1 MLRTLLPNRAHRVET
16 AFPVSTPHPSSI
28 SSYQPNNIVN
38 SLSTYLTY
46 SATQPP
52 VAMTVLG
59 EQETTEIT
67 RKVEALASTL
77 LVPNESPGGEW
88 KQHFRI
94 DTDLQGIK
102 SLLAEKRTRLPY
114 LHLPDWHQNEV
125 LHALNLVEACVK
137 KMEVKHT
144 RSVATDAVENLTF
157 VDGDSASSVFSIVE
171 ESVTAVI
178 NSTLD
183 EIRRGE
189 VLAGA
194 PASALQVAVG
204 MVARQDVL
212 DAVFQRANL
221 EALGSEVAIKK
232 HVVAALASLLQ
243 REMMRSIDGWSQRR
257 NSCDIAALFGHG
269 SRFEKLCAFCQ
280 LVGWPSHYME
290 RGRQVLWGE
299 YLFLV
304 RKEGRN
310 VLVEAIVQRRASLM
324 LSSVL
329 VINKHSINNLTL
341 NSIMNSIN
349 LIDELKLSETLDTA
363 TIKIHDIQN
372 DVNEPNVSKET
383 INTAFTALTKIIEEI
398 KTDLAKYISRSI
410 NARVGHAVDFAVSR
424 TDSLPR
430 LYAGLPNPDLPD
442 WPEVRMGLVNQV
454 KAKIEAHYYQ
464 LEGSML
470 MSLDP
475 KVFEDQARKEAST
488 IVFAN
493 VEEFPDD
500 MAAELQENTHT

>member
-1 MLRTLLPNRAHRVET
+1 
-16 AFPVSTPHPSSI
+16 
-28 SSYQPNNIVN
+28 
-38 SLSTYLTY
+38 
-46 SATQPP
+46 
-52 VAMTVLG
+52 
-59 EQETTEIT
+59 
-67 RKVEALASTL
+67 
-77 LVPNESPGGEW
+77 
-88 KQHFRI
+88 
-94 DTDLQGIK
+94 
-102 SLLAEKRTRLPY
+102 
-114 LHLPDWHQNEV
+114 
-125 LHALNLVEACVK
+125 
-137 KMEVKHT
+137 
-144 RSVATDAVENLTF
+144 
-157 VDGDSASSVFSIVE
+157 
-171 ESVTAVI
+171 
-178 NSTLD
+178 
-183 EIRRGE
+183 
-189 VLAGA
+189 
-194 PASALQVAVG
+194 
-204 MVARQDVL
+204 
-212 DAVFQRANL
+212 
-221 EALGSEVAIKK
+221 
-232 HVVAALASLLQ
+232 
-243 REMMRSIDGWSQRR
+243 
-257 NSCDIAALFGHG
+257 
-269 SRFEKLCAFCQ
+269 
-280 LVGWPSHYME
+280 ME

-329 VINKHSINNLTL
+329 AINKHSINNLTL
-341 NSIMNSIN
+341 NFIMNSIN

-398 KTDLAKYISRSI
+398 KTDLANRSI

>member
-1 MLRTLLPNRAHRVET
+1 
-16 AFPVSTPHPSSI
+16 
-28 SSYQPNNIVN
+28 
-38 SLSTYLTY
+38 
-46 SATQPP
+46 
-52 VAMTVLG
+52 
-59 EQETTEIT
+59 
-67 RKVEALASTL
+67 
-77 LVPNESPGGEW
+77 
-88 KQHFRI
+88 
-94 DTDLQGIK
+94 
-102 SLLAEKRTRLPY
+102 
-114 LHLPDWHQNEV
+114 
-125 LHALNLVEACVK
+125 
-137 KMEVKHT
+137 
-144 RSVATDAVENLTF
+144 
-157 VDGDSASSVFSIVE
+157 
-171 ESVTAVI
+171 
-178 NSTLD
+178 
-183 EIRRGE
+183 
-189 VLAGA
+189 
-194 PASALQVAVG
+194 
-204 MVARQDVL
+204 
-212 DAVFQRANL
+212 
-221 EALGSEVAIKK
+221 
-232 HVVAALASLLQ
+232 
-243 REMMRSIDGWSQRR
+243 
-257 NSCDIAALFGHG
+257 
-269 SRFEKLCAFCQ
+269 
-280 LVGWPSHYME
+280 ME
-290 RGRQVLWGE
+290 RGRQVLRGE

-329 VINKHSINNLTL
+329 AINKHSINNLTL
-341 NSIMNSIN
+341 NFIMDDIRP
-349 LIDELKLSETLDTA
+349 IDELKLSETLDTA

-398 KTDLAKYISRSI
+398 KTDLANRSI

>member
-1 MLRTLLPNRAHRVET
+1 
-16 AFPVSTPHPSSI
+16 
-28 SSYQPNNIVN
+28 
-38 SLSTYLTY
+38 
-46 SATQPP
+46 
-52 VAMTVLG
+52 
-59 EQETTEIT
+59 
-67 RKVEALASTL
+67 
-77 LVPNESPGGEW
+77 
-88 KQHFRI
+88 
-94 DTDLQGIK
+94 
-102 SLLAEKRTRLPY
+102 
-114 LHLPDWHQNEV
+114 
-125 LHALNLVEACVK
+125 
-137 KMEVKHT
+137 
-144 RSVATDAVENLTF
+144 
-157 VDGDSASSVFSIVE
+157 
-171 ESVTAVI
+171 
-178 NSTLD
+178 
-183 EIRRGE
+183 
-189 VLAGA
+189 
-194 PASALQVAVG
+194 
-204 MVARQDVL
+204 
-212 DAVFQRANL
+212 
-221 EALGSEVAIKK
+221 
-232 HVVAALASLLQ
+232 
-243 REMMRSIDGWSQRR
+243 
-257 NSCDIAALFGHG
+257 
-269 SRFEKLCAFCQ
+269 
-280 LVGWPSHYME
+280 
-290 RGRQVLWGE
+290 
-299 YLFLV
+299 
-304 RKEGRN
+304 
-310 VLVEAIVQRRASLM
+310 M